1 MHDRTTTIE
10 QKDQGGAMSKGA
22 NFLLCRGGSLVSLS
36 LSSLSSFSPGAFPS
50 DIEWRRR
57 MDKKGGGG
65 GGPPLFTSWPR
76 DNGTCQPRRRRRR
89 RRRREDRPR
98 NRRGGGVGLDRGA
111 PLPSPAPFRLLGPFV
126 PRNSTE
132 QKEKFAKCV
141 KLSITFFFSGVA
153 TRRIQ
158 MKRCLFQH
166 SLAFSL
172 LALPFLG
179 LRQCDPPWST

>member
-1 MHDRTTTIE
+1 MGRRALREKKGRRASSSQLWRRIRPGSGTTPMHDRTTTIE

-65 GGPPLFTSWPR
+65 GGGPPLFTSWPR

-89 RRRREDRPR
+89 RRRRREDRPR
-98 NRRGGGVGLDRGA
+98 NRRGGGVGLDRRA
-111 PLPSPAPFRLLGPFV
+111 PLPSPAPLSPPRAFCPARLY
-126 PRNSTE
+126 
-132 QKEKFAKCV
+132 
-141 KLSITFFFSGVA
+141 
-153 TRRIQ
+153 
-158 MKRCLFQH
+158 
-166 SLAFSL
+166 
-172 LALPFLG
+172 
-179 LRQCDPPWST
+179 